1 MVFLLVSFYFL
12 VAMLYCLLGYLFC
25 IARYLAAKFGT
36 KLAAFFVYV
45 FFIIAGAL

>member
-36 KLAAFFVYV
+36 ILAACFVYV
-45 FFIIAGAL
+45 FFAMGG

>member
-12 VAMLYCLLGYLFC
+12 VAVLYCLLGYLFC

-36 KLAAFFVYV
+36 NRAVY
-45 FFIIAGAL
+45 FDKPLY